1 MNITQI
7 LLGVILIIGIIVSY
21 YVIPFLKTKID
32 IHQLTMLFNIAQTAV
47 YAAEKIFGAK
57 MGDDKLAY
65 AIGVVKRWLEKK
77 KIYFDEEQIRAAIEE
92 QVKNLDIEDWNTVLN
107 ANEEEEEEVAEEDE
121 EG

>member
-1 MNITQI
+1 
-7 LLGVILIIGIIVSY
+7 
-21 YVIPFLKTKID
+21 
-32 IHQLTMLFNIAQTAV
+32 MLFNIAQTAV

-65 AIGVVKRWLEKK
+65 AIGVIKRWLEKK

>member
-7 LLGVILIIGIIVSY
+7 LLGVILIIGVIVSY

-65 AIGVVKRWLEKK
+65 AIGVIKRWLEKK